1 MAKITIELDK
11 NGDTVVTYDNGSIIY
26 PICKINENSFI
37 ISKETNITILL
48 LIAKTIIELGKSLKY
63 QLVKQ
68 GFINNPLNK
77 SSDSK

>member
-1 MAKITIELDK
+1 MITIELDK
-11 NGDTVVTYDNGSIIY
+11 NGNTTVTYDNGSIIY
-26 PICKINENSFI
+26 PICEINENSFI

-77 SSDSK
+77 PSESK